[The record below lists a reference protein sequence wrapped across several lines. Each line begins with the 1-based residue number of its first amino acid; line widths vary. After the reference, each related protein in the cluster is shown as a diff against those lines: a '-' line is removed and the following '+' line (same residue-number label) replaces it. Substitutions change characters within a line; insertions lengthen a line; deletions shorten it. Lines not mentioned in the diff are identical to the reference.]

1 MAGPMDP
8 DRREFLI
15 EVARLYY
22 EQGLSQADIARR
34 FRISRSAVSLLLKT
48 CREQK
53 IVEIRI
59 QDSPTGLLHLQTEL
73 RERFRLQEVLVA
85 PAERNP
91 EDAKA
96 RVGQAAASLLE
107 RLLGDGMRIGVSWG
121 TTLFQLVRHARFMVR
136 KDIEI
141 IQLHGGLGAEEPA
154 IDAFGLAQSLAE
166 KLHGKYRIIQA
177 PISVASRELRDMLVR
192 EPDVAETLKRGAQAR
207 IALFGIGSN
216 RPEISS
222 LVRTGYLT
230 PEESGALLEAGAV
243 GTVCG
248 LHIDRQGRVFPC
260 PWNERVVGI
269 DAQALLGIPVRVG
282 VAAGE
287 EKADAVRAALHGGF
301 ITALV
306 IEEGLARKLAG
317 ELSG

>member
-1 MAGPMDP
+1 MDP
-8 DRREFLI
+8 DRRDFLI

-53 IVEIRI
+53 IVEIRV
-59 QDSPTGLLHLQTEL
+59 QDSPSGVLHLQTEL
-73 RERFRLQEVLVA
+73 RERFQLQEALVA

-96 RVGQAAASLLE
+96 RVGQAGAALLE
-107 RLLGDGMRIGVSWG
+107 RLLGDGMRIGMSWG
-121 TTLFQLVRHARFMVR
+121 TTLFQLVRYARSMAR

-141 IQLHGGLGAEEPA
+141 IQLHGGLGAEDPA

-166 KLHGKYRIIQA
+166 KLRGRYRIIQA

-207 IALFGIGSN
+207 IALLGIGSN
-216 RPEISS
+216 RPELSS
-222 LVRTGYLT
+222 FVRTGYLT
-230 PEESGALLEAGAV
+230 AEESAALLEAGAV

-248 LHIDRQGRVFPC
+248 LHLDRQGRLFSC

-269 DAQALLGIPVRVG
+269 DAEALLGIPLRIG

-287 EKADAVRAALHGGF
+287 EKADAVRAALNGGF

-306 IEEGLARKLAG
+306 IEEALARKLAG